1 MDFGEK
7 LKALRTERGLTQEQ
21 LAARLYVSR
30 TAVSKWETGGG
41 SPNLDSLQAVARLF
55 DVSVDDLLS
64 ADDLIVLARDE
75 RRSTARSSGMLSFGL
90 LDVLAVVFAFIPLY
104 GVDDGSFVRMANLA
118 DYGASVDFGA
128 SFAVMA
134 AAVVS
139 LMFVGAVEILL
150 AAAGSRRAA
159 ASSPSFGFAVQA
171 LAVVLFAPP
180 CSPTPQRSC
189 SRCSWRRSSSAT
201 VFCARNPWSAAEV
214 THRVA
219 RATHRGLPPGGA
231 RRFIEVRTR
240 KGSAAS
246 VRRKDGSMET
256 TLMAAWLNDA
266 FAAFDA
272 TILGGRCMRSQNVGA
287 SRSRPCSR
295 R

>member
-64 ADDLIVLARDE
+64 TDDLIVLARDE

-118 DYGASVDFGA
+118 DYGASVDFRA

-139 LMFVGAVEILL
+139 LMFVGAVEIVL

-159 ASSPSFGFAVQA
+159 RIVALVGFAVQA
-171 LAVVLFAPP
+171 LAVVLFASTMQPY
-180 CSPTPQRSC
+180 
-189 SRCSWRRSSSAT
+189 A
-201 VFCARNPWSAAEV
+201 
-214 THRVA
+214 
-219 RATHRGLPPGGA
+219 
-231 RRFIEVRTR
+231 
-240 KGSAAS
+240 
-246 VRRKDGSMET
+246 T
-256 TLMAAWLNDA
+256 TLMFVLLLAKVVVGYR
-266 FAAFDA
+266 
-272 TILGGRCMRSQNVGA
+272 ILRS
-287 SRSRPCSR
+287 
-295 R
+295 

>member
-41 SPNLDSLQAVARLF
+41 SPNLDSLQVVARLF

-139 LMFVGAVEILL
+139 LMFVGAVEIVL

-159 ASSPSFGFAVQA
+159 RIVALVGFAVQA
-171 LAVVLFAPP
+171 LAVVLFASTMQPY
-180 CSPTPQRSC
+180 
-189 SRCSWRRSSSAT
+189 A
-201 VFCARNPWSAAEV
+201 
-214 THRVA
+214 
-219 RATHRGLPPGGA
+219 
-231 RRFIEVRTR
+231 
-240 KGSAAS
+240 
-246 VRRKDGSMET
+246 T
-256 TLMAAWLNDA
+256 TLM
-266 FAAFDA
+266 FALLLAKVVVGYR
-272 TILGGRCMRSQNVGA
+272 ILRS
-287 SRSRPCSR
+287 
-295 R
+295 

>member
-21 LAARLYVSR
+21 LAARLYVAR

-41 SPNLDSLQAVARLF
+41 SPNLDSLHAVARLF

-64 ADDLIVLARDE
+64 TDDLIVLARDE

-139 LMFVGAVEILL
+139 LMFVGAVEIVL
-150 AAAGSRRAA
+150 AAAG
-159 ASSPSFGFAVQA
+159 
-171 LAVVLFAPP
+171 
-180 CSPTPQRSC
+180 
-189 SRCSWRRSSSAT
+189 
-201 VFCARNPWSAAEV
+201 
-214 THRVA
+214 
-219 RATHRGLPPGGA
+219 
-231 RRFIEVRTR
+231 
-240 KGSAAS
+240 
-246 VRRKDGSMET
+246 
-256 TLMAAWLNDA
+256 
-266 FAAFDA
+266 
-272 TILGGRCMRSQNVGA
+272 
-287 SRSRPCSR
+287 
-295 R
+295 

>member
-104 GVDDGSFVRMANLA
+104 GVDDGSVVRMANLA

-139 LMFVGAVEILL
+139 LMFVGAVEIVL

-159 ASSPSFGFAVQA
+159 RIVALVGFAVQA
-171 LAVVLFAPP
+171 LAVVLFASTMQPY
-180 CSPTPQRSC
+180 
-189 SRCSWRRSSSAT
+189 A
-201 VFCARNPWSAAEV
+201 
-214 THRVA
+214 
-219 RATHRGLPPGGA
+219 
-231 RRFIEVRTR
+231 
-240 KGSAAS
+240 
-246 VRRKDGSMET
+246 T
-256 TLMAAWLNDA
+256 TLA
-266 FAAFDA
+266 FALFLAKA
-272 TILGGRCMRSQNVGA
+272 VVGYRILRS
-287 SRSRPCSR
+287 
-295 R
+295 

>member
-118 DYGASVDFGA
+118 DYGASVGFGVP
-128 SFAVMA
+128 FAVMA

-139 LMFVGAVEILL
+139 LMFVGAVEIVL

-159 ASSPSFGFAVQA
+159 RIVALVGFAVQA
-171 LAVVLFAPP
+171 LAVVLFASTMQPY
-180 CSPTPQRSC
+180 
-189 SRCSWRRSSSAT
+189 A
-201 VFCARNPWSAAEV
+201 
-214 THRVA
+214 
-219 RATHRGLPPGGA
+219 
-231 RRFIEVRTR
+231 
-240 KGSAAS
+240 
-246 VRRKDGSMET
+246 T
-256 TLMAAWLNDA
+256 TLMFVLLLAKVVVGYR
-266 FAAFDA
+266 
-272 TILGGRCMRSQNVGA
+272 ILRS
-287 SRSRPCSR
+287 
-295 R
+295 